1 MPLAIS
7 VEPPYGAIGFGMS
20 SVSGAILAPRPAA
33 MINAVFIIACHYS
46 FGEFINL
53 NISSSISLSVFADER
68 PSLKGVEDFSLKEIM

>member
-1 MPLAIS
+1 
-7 VEPPYGAIGFGMS
+7 
-20 SVSGAILAPRPAA
+20 